1 VYSIYDDIGTYI
13 GSTTQALSYRI
24 KGHERDALKLLDP
37 SSNLDRICS
46 SYEIILRNNYDFKV
60 LEWVVVESIREL
72 HLKEREWIEK
82 TENCVNKNIPIRSPE
97 EVKQYHH
104 NYYLSHKHDPAS
116 IEKRKKY
123 MLDNKEKIRIRH
135 QRWNKEN
142 EEKMREYFKQRHQA
156 QKLNPAYV
164 QKRQEYKRK
173 WNQSENGRA
182 SNNAYNNRPDVKERR
197 SQMYQQKKET
207 ETEEHIQN
215 RKQKAKERKSKI
227 VVCCGKKM
235 TAGSLSE
242 HKKTQL
248 HIKNNPS

>member
-1 VYSIYDDIGTYI
+1 MYSISDDEGTYF
-13 GSTTQALSYRI
+13 GSTMNALSYRI
-24 KGHERDALKLLDP
+24 KKHICDAIIYNK
-37 SSNLDRICS
+37 SGNTRRICS
-46 SYEIILRNNYDFKV
+46 SHEIILRDKYQV
-60 LEWVVVESIREL
+60 TVVEWVAVESKEEL
-72 HLKEREWIEK
+72 LMKERMWIE
-82 TENCVNKNIPIRSPE
+82 NNPGCVNKVIPIRSIE
-97 EVKQYHH
+97 EHKKYQ
-104 NYYLSHKHDPAS
+104 NDYYKSHKNDSAF
-116 IEKRKKY
+116 IETNRKY
-123 MLDNKEKIRIRH
+123 RDANKERIKVTK
-135 QRWNKEN
+135 QKWNKEHA
-142 EEKMREYFKQRHQA
+142 EEMREYFKQRHQA

-215 RKQKAKERKSKI
+215 RKQKAKKRKSKI
-227 VVCCGKKM
+227 VVCCGKEI